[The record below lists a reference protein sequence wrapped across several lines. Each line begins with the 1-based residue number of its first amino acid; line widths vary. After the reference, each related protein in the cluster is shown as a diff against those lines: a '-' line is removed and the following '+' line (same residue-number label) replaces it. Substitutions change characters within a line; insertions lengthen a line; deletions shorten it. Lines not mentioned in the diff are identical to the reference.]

1 MTEIKENLRDIDSEY
16 FDKSLNESNVSSNP
30 FEQFGKWF
38 DDALKDS
45 ILPFANAM
53 TLSTA
58 TKDGRPSARMVLLK
72 DFGHEGF
79 VFYTNYESKKAKELF
94 ENPFAALTFY
104 WPALQRQVRVS
115 GQVEKTTEAESD
127 EYFNSRPRGSQIA
140 ASVSPQSNVVE
151 RSELD
156 KSYEELDSKFADM
169 DIPRPDFW
177 GGFRLIPD
185 IFEFWQGR
193 PNRFHDR
200 ISYSLNSGTWTIER
214 LAP

>member
-1 MTEIKENLRDIDSEY
+1 MTEIKEKLRDIDSEY
-16 FDKSLNESNVSSNP
+16 FDKSLNESNITSNP
-30 FEQFGKWF
+30 FDQFEKWF
-38 DDALKDS
+38 EDASKDS
-45 ILPFANAM
+45 ILPFVNAM

-58 TKDGRPSARMVLLK
+58 TKDGRPSARLVLLK
-72 DFGHEGF
+72 DFGDEGF
-79 VFYTNYESKKAKELF
+79 VFFTNYESKKAKELL

-115 GQVEKTTEAESD
+115 GQVEKTTETESD

-140 ASVSPQSNVVE
+140 AIVSPQSSIVA
-151 RSELD
+151 RSDLD
-156 KSYEELDSKFADM
+156 KSYEELDSKFADTNV
-169 DIPRPDFW
+169 PRPDFW

-185 IFEFWQGR
+185 YFEYWQGR

-200 ISYSLNSGTWTIER
+200 ISYNLDSGNWIIER

>member
-1 MTEIKENLRDIDSEY
+1 MKENLRDIDSEY